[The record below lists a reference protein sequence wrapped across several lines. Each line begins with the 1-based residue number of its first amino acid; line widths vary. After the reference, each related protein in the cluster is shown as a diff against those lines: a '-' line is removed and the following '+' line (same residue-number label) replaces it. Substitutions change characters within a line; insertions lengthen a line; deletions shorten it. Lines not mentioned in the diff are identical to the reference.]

1 MYKFKNQLVV
11 GGSVLD
17 QELNLIEKGRV
28 DKLEKLKEKG
38 INPFDNNFIKKENI
52 KEITLNYGSYER
64 EYFENNIID
73 IKTAGRIVI
82 IRNFGK
88 ASFFRLRDGF
98 GEIQCYVQKGSVSDS
113 DFELFREFIDSGD
126 ICRVEGHL
134 FRTKTDELTIKVEH
148 IGILTKS
155 LLPLPEKWHGLK
167 DIEIRFRKRYIDL
180 IANNDIREIFKKRA
194 RTTNFIRNFLD
205 SNDFL
210 EVETP
215 IMQTNP
221 GGATAKPFKTHHNAL
236 NLELYMRIAPE
247 LYLKRLVVGGFDRV
261 YEIGR
266 NFRNEGI
273 SVKHN
278 PEFTMLEFYMAYAS
292 YKDLMN
298 FVEKMLSE
306 LAIYICGSLQIDY
319 ISEKLDFTPP
329 FKRVKLKDSLY
340 EIAGFKPA
348 EIDSPA
354 KIYDILANKNVS
366 NISRN
371 DSYGELLTLL
381 FDETV
386 EQLLINPTFI
396 TDYPVES
403 SPLARRNDEDPAVA
417 DRFELFIAGREIGNA
432 FSELNDPIDQ
442 EERFKAQ
449 VEAKIKE
456 GLPVEMDD
464 DYIEALKQGLPP
476 AAGCGLGIDRIVML
490 LTNSHSIRDVILFP
504 LLKPVSK

>member
-1 MYKFKNQLVV
+1 M
-11 GGSVLD
+11 D
-17 QELNLIEKGRV
+17 QELNLIEKGRTL
-28 DKLEKLKEKG
+28 KLKRLKEKG

-52 KEITLNYGSYER
+52 EEIILNYNSHDR
-64 EYFENNIID
+64 VFFENNVISV
-73 IKTAGRIVI
+73 KTAGRIVI

-98 GEIQCYVQKGSVSDS
+98 AEIQCYMQKGTVSDD
-113 DFELFREFIDSGD
+113 DFELFGEFIDAGD

-155 LLPLPEKWHGLK
+155 VLPLPEKWHGLK
-167 DIEIRFRKRYIDL
+167 DIEVRFRKRYIDL
-180 IANNDIREIFKKRA
+180 IANSEAREIFKKRA
-194 RTTNFIRNFLD
+194 KTINFIRSFLN
-205 SNDFL
+205 SNEFL

-221 GGATAKPFKTHHNAL
+221 GGATARPFKTHHNAL

-247 LYLKRLVVGGFDRV
+247 LYLKRLIVGGFDRV

-266 NFRNEGI
+266 NFRNEGV

-278 PEFTMLEFYMAYAS
+278 PEFTMLEFYMAYAT
-292 YKDLMN
+292 YEDLMN

-306 LAIYICGSLQIDY
+306 LTMHICGAFQIDY
-319 ISEKLDFTPP
+319 SSEKLDFTPP
-329 FKRVKLKDSLY
+329 FKRIKLKDSLY
-340 EIAGFKPA
+340 EVAGFKP
-348 EIDSPA
+348 EDIDSVS
-354 KIYDILANKNVS
+354 KVYDILTEKNVS
-366 NISRN
+366 NISKN

-386 EQLLINPTFI
+386 EQKLVNPTFV
-396 TDYPVES
+396 TDYPIES
-403 SPLARRNDEDPAVA
+403 SPLARRNDENPAVA

-432 FSELNDPIDQ
+432 FSELNDPFDQ
-442 EERFKAQ
+442 EERFKYQ

-476 AAGCGLGIDRIVML
+476 AAGCGMGIDRIVML
-490 LTNSHSIRDVILFP
+490 LTNSYSIRDVILFP
-504 LLKPVSK
+504 LLKPVNK

>member
-1 MYKFKNQLVV
+1 ME
-11 GGSVLD
+11 
-17 QELNLIEKGRV
+17 QELNIIEKSRL
-28 DKLEKLKEKG
+28 DKLQKLRENG
-38 INPFDNNFIKKENI
+38 VNPFSNNFKKKENLKDI
-52 KEITLNYGSYER
+52 IEKYGSNNKEF
-64 EYFENNIID
+64 FENNITGVE
-73 IKTAGRIVI
+73 TAGRIII
-82 IRNFGK
+82 IRSFGK

-98 GEIQCYVQKGSVSDS
+98 GEIQCYIQKDAVEEK
-113 DFELFREFIDSGD
+113 DFELFSEYIDTGD
-126 ICRVEGHL
+126 ICAVKGHL

-148 IGILTKS
+148 IEILTKS
-155 LLPLPEKWHGLK
+155 ILPLPEKWHGLK
-167 DIEIRFRKRYIDL
+167 DIEVRFRKRYVDL
-180 IANNDIREIFKKRA
+180 IANGEVREIFKKRA
-194 RTTNFIRNFLD
+194 AAINFIRSFLN
-205 SNDFL
+205 SYDFL

-215 IMQTNP
+215 IMQSNP
-221 GGATAKPFKTHHNAL
+221 GGATARPFKTHHNAL

-278 PEFTMLEFYMAYAS
+278 PEFTMLEFYMAYS
-292 YKDLMN
+292 TYENLMD

-306 LAIYICGSLQIDY
+306 LIKHVCGSLEIEY
-319 ISEKLDFTPP
+319 GSGKLNFKPP
-329 FKRVKLKDSLY
+329 FKRIKLKDSLC
-340 EIAGFKPA
+340 EIGGFKPQ
-348 EIDSPA
+348 EIDSA
-354 KIYDILANKNVS
+354 DKVCDILKNR
-366 NISRN
+366 NTAGISKT
-371 DSYGELLTLL
+371 DSLGELLTIL

-386 EQLLINPTFI
+386 EPKLIDPTFV

-403 SPLARRNDEDPAVA
+403 SPLARRNDADKSVT

-432 FSELNDPIDQ
+432 FSELNDPLDQ
-442 EERFKAQ
+442 EERFKLQ

-476 AAGCGLGIDRIVML
+476 TAGCGIGIDRVVML

-504 LLKPVSK
+504 LLKPLK